1 MRKLTLLTFLF
12 CLSFFGFGQKKNNK
26 IAPLPEKPKL
36 VIGIVVDQ
44 MRYDFLY
51 RFSEKYSDGGFKRL
65 MNEGFNCRNNQY
77 QYATTVTGP
86 GHAHVYSGSV
96 PAVSGIVGNDWY
108 DRSTG
113 KTMYVA
119 ADSTVKLVGEGN
131 EATGRMSPRNMLVTT
146 ITDQLRLSNEFQSK
160 VIGVSIK
167 DRGAILPAG
176 HTGKAYWYESKN
188 GNFVS
193 STYYHTELPTWVN
206 DFNNQKLAQKY
217 ANLGWSPLYD
227 IATYTETEAD
237 EQPYENN
244 ISGEKTPVFPH
255 KVTASGLAMSPYG
268 NTIVSDFAKKAIEAE
283 ALGKGNATD
292 FLAISYSTPDY
303 VGHSFGPHSKEIE
316 DIYLRLD
323 LEIKDLLTHLDA
335 TVGKN
340 QYVVFLTADHGVA
353 DIPAYSRKNNIPAG
367 FFTGSEIQNEVTKQL
382 TTAFGEGKWLLSED
396 NYQLYLNHDLLKT
409 RNLTSKD
416 VLNVLR
422 PAFLKMEG
430 IYDIFDWQDIQ
441 QKAIP
446 AIYKEKLVAMY
457 NPKRSGDLMILPEPA
472 WFIGYTKG
480 TTHGT
485 MWAYDTHVPLLWYG
499 WKIPKGETVEPTY
512 IADIAPT
519 LAILLKILEPNGC
532 VGKPIE
538 DLFD

>member
-1 MRKLTLLTFLF
+1 MRQLTLLTFLF

-26 IAPLPEKPKL
+26 IAPLPENPKL

-77 QYATTVTGP
+77 HYATTVTGP

-96 PAVSGIVGNDWY
+96 PSVSGIVGNDWY

-206 DFNNQKLAQKY
+206 EFNNQKLAQKY

-353 DIPAYSRKNNIPAG
+353 DIPAYSKKNNIPAG
-367 FFTGSEIQNEVTKQL
+367 FFTGNEIQNEVSKQL

-409 RNLTSKD
+409 RNLTTKD